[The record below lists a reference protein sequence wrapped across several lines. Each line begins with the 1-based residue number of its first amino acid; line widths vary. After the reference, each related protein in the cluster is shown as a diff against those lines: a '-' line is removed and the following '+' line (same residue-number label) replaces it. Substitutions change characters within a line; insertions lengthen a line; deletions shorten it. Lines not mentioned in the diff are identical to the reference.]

1 MTRHPALDFQERFAM
16 SSRAVR
22 VGLAAV
28 TTITL
33 VGLPASSVIAAT
45 APVAA
50 TAPQVASRV
59 APHAVPAKLPTV
71 LVDVSG
77 LYEFNFGGHTGWVLL
92 KHHLNSNSVFA
103 WIHEDGQ
110 TRRLALTARY
120 DYRHKLIR
128 LSRLDSY
135 YRYEYY
141 LWVAQKSPT
150 DRLDFGGYVDK
161 YPLRRPATEPTYLA
175 NERAG
180 ASLHYVADDAD

>member
-1 MTRHPALDFQERFAM
+1 M

-22 VGLAAV
+22 VGLALA
-28 TTITL
+28 TTLTAGL
-33 VGLPASSVIAAT
+33 VGLPASSVIAA
-45 APVAA
+45 ADASA
-50 TAPQVASRV
+50 TAVVPASRV
-59 APHAVPAKLPTV
+59 APAKLPIV

-77 LYEFNFGGHTGWVLL
+77 LYDFNFGGHTGWVLL
-92 KHHLNSNSVFA
+92 KHYLGSNSVFA

-120 DYRHKLIR
+120 DYRRKLVR
-128 LSRLDSY
+128 LSRIDNY

-150 DRLDFGGYVDK
+150 DRLDFGGYMDR
-161 YPLRRPATEPTYLA
+161 YPLRKTATEPTYEA